1 MSLIHVIL
9 SGGVGSRLWP
19 LSRKSRP
26 KQYIPLFEGKTL
38 FQLCAM
44 RNRELCDRQ
53 LVVGNINNYKLS
65 RKNMEGLGYGD
76 YQSIIEYW
84 PRNTAA
90 AIVFAA
96 LSCDPEDVLLVT
108 PSDHVI
114 DGVPAYTEAVT
125 EAVRL
130 AGENNLVTFGIR
142 PDRPETG
149 YGYIEFEGNDVKSFR
164 EKPDYETASSFV
176 QSGRFLWNSGM
187 FCFKAGVFLEELG
200 LYQPELLAAARQAW
214 ENKSY
219 DFLPD
224 EQSRMIPALSVD
236 YAVMEHS
243 QRLKVVPA
251 TFTWSDLGSFGA
263 LWDYKESRG
272 KKQPEPGRGN
282 NLVLGSSKHVEF
294 IGMENMI
301 LVETEDAI
309 LVLPREK
316 SQEVK
321 NVYERLE
328 QEKPELLK

>member
-26 KQYIPLFEGKTL
+26 KQYIPLFEGKSL
-38 FQLCAM
+38 FQLCAL
-44 RNRELCDRQ
+44 RNRAHCDRQ

-65 RKNMEGLGYGD
+65 RRDMEALGFGD
-76 YQSIIEYW
+76 YQSIIEAS

-90 AIVFAA
+90 AIAFAA
-96 LSCDPEDVLLVT
+96 LGCATDDILLVT

-114 DGVPAYTEAVT
+114 DGGAAYAAAVAEASK
-125 EAVRL
+125 L
-130 AGENNLVTFGIR
+130 AAAGHLVTFGVQ

-164 EKPDYETASSFV
+164 EKPDFKTAEEFV

-200 LYQPELLAAARQAW
+200 RYQPALLAAVRKAW
-214 ENKSY
+214 DNKSY
-219 DFLPD
+219 DFLPE
-224 EQSRMIPALSVD
+224 EQSLKIPALSVD

-243 QRLKVVPA
+243 DRLKVIPA
-251 TFTWSDLGSFGA
+251 SFSWSDLGSFGA
-263 LWDYKESRG
+263 LWDYQQSVDTKAVRD
-272 KKQPEPGRGN
+272 KGN
-282 NLVLGSSKHVEF
+282 NLVLGTSKHVEF
-294 IGMENMI
+294 IGMENVI
-301 LVETEDAI
+301 LVETDDAI
-309 LVLPREK
+309 LVLPKDK